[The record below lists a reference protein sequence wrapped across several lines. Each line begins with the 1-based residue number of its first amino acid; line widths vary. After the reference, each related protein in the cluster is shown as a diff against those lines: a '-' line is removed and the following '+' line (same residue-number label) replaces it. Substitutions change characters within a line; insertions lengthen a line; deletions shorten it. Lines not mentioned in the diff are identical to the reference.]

1 MTPEKFSTS
10 LLNWYDLQGRQSL
23 PWRLNISAYRVWVS
37 EIMLQQTQ
45 VNTVIAYYQ
54 RFMARF
60 PTLKSLA
67 SATQDE
73 VLNLWTGLGYYAR
86 GRNLHKAAQKIVL
99 EHAGRFPHNLEVLQ
113 DLPGIGRSTAGAIS
127 AIAFNQRSP
136 ILDGNVKRVLI
147 RYYALA
153 GEPKTLEKQL
163 WALSDQHTPEE
174 RVGDYTQAIMDLGA
188 TLCTRTK
195 PLCGLCPVKKGCQA
209 YVEGKTHELP
219 TPRAKKT
226 TPVRAVK
233 MLILHDTE
241 RDSVLLKRRP
251 PVGVWGG
258 LWSFLECPDTED
270 IDIWCQENYHLI
282 IQRREIWPTFKHVF
296 THFQLYIT
304 PVYVTAYESKRLV
317 VMDDQDYAWY
327 ELTQVADRGF
337 AAPVKKLLLSI
348 TGDQYD
354 QNDLLRKTT
363 KRSRRLRRP
372 SLPR

>member
-1 MTPEKFSTS
+1 MKKFSDA
-10 LLNWYDLQGRQSL
+10 LLSWYDLQGRQSL

-54 RFMARF
+54 RFMACF

-67 SATQDE
+67 LASQDE

-99 EHAGRFPHNLEVLQ
+99 EHGGRFPRTVEVLQ

-163 WALSDQHTPEE
+163 WTLADQHTPEE
-174 RVGDYTQAIMDLGA
+174 RAGDYTQAIMDLGA
-188 TLCTRTK
+188 MLCTRTK
-195 PLCGLCPVKKGCQA
+195 PLCALCPVKKGCQA
-209 YVEGKTHELP
+209 YIKGKTHELP
-219 TPRAKKT
+219 TPSTKKT

-241 RDSVLLKRRP
+241 RNSVLLKRRP

-258 LWSFLECPDTED
+258 LWSFPECSDTED
-270 IDIWCQENYHLI
+270 MEAWCQENYHLT
-282 IQRREIWPTFKHVF
+282 IQQQEVWSTFKHVF

-304 PVYVTAYESKRLV
+304 PVYVTAYESKKLIM
-317 VMDDQDYAWY
+317 MDDQDYVWY
-327 ELTQVADRGF
+327 ELKQVADRGF
-337 AAPVKKLLLSI
+337 AAPVKRLLEALPFCPEPAK
-348 TGDQYD
+348 
-354 QNDLLRKTT
+354 DL
-363 KRSRRLRRP
+363 
-372 SLPR
+372 